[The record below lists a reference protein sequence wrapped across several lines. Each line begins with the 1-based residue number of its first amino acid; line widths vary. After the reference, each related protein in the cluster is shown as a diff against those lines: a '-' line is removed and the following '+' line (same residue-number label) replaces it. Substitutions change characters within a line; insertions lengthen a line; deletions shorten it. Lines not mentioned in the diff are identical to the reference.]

1 MAFGFGLAVPELR
14 GGGPVP
20 VPIVGSAL
28 GGGYFAGQISTT
40 ASGVAN
46 YNLIVAP
53 LSSGASGS
61 IQWKVT
67 KTGGDSTSYVDG
79 YANSTYYNSTTYPAM
94 YFCKGLSIG
103 GFTDW
108 YLPAYYELDVC
119 YYNLKPS
126 TTANDTATGTNIYA
140 VPPRASNY
148 TTSVPAQTSAAIFQ
162 TSGAQAWNIAGYW
175 ASTVAGYAI
184 AWTRY
189 FGTGGTGTY
198 GAKNYSFS
206 CRAIRKVA
214 V

>member
-14 GGGPVP
+14 GGGPAP

-53 LSSGASGS
+53 LSSGASSS

-79 YANSTYYNSTTYPAM
+79 YANSTTYNSTTYPAM

-119 YYNLKPS
+119 YYNLKLS

-162 TSGAQAWNIAGYW
+162 TSGAQAWALANYW
-175 ASTVAGYAI
+175 ASTVAGYAV